1 MALALDKV
9 SVKSFKSLVEGEVSL
24 ARINVFIGANGSG
37 KSNLLEALGVLGA
50 AAAGRIEDL
59 TLKER
64 GVRPG
69 VVNLYKSSFRNL
81 KLPVFIRLSGSSG
94 DTSYAVSIRSPTTAG
109 PVTRWRYD
117 TESLVSEGSPVVGRS
132 PASREGPNPDAGLIA
147 LKLVELPPEAPAAKV
162 VAALQRFR
170 IYSPVTHF
178 LRYSNDPTQQ
188 DPIGLLG
195 GGLEVAVAEMFADL
209 RQRLGDKDFTTFAR
223 ALYKLT
229 GWADKIEAIGRE
241 QAPLPASVASGPK
254 VLLFRDRFM
263 ARGRDTLTAHDA
275 SEGALYVLFGL
286 VVALHPRSPSI
297 AAIDNF
303 DQALNPRLAKAFT
316 RFLCEW
322 SLRLHPERQLLLTC
336 HNPLVLDGL
345 PLRDDQS
352 IRLFAVDRDNTGRT
366 IIRCHDLRSLI
377 DVKKDNPAPLSR
389 LWVMGAL
396 GAIPSD
402 V

>member
-1 MALALDKV
+1 VA
-9 SVKSFKSLVEGEVSL
+9 
-24 ARINVFIGANGSG
+24 
-37 KSNLLEALGVLGA
+37 
-50 AAAGRIEDL
+50 
-59 TLKER
+59 
-64 GVRPG
+64 
-69 VVNLYKSSFRNL
+69 
-81 KLPVFIRLSGSSG
+81 
-94 DTSYAVSIRSPTTAG
+94 
-109 PVTRWRYD
+109 
-117 TESLVSEGSPVVGRS
+117 GRS
-132 PASREGPNPDAGLIA
+132 PSSKEGPDPEAGLIA
-147 LKLVELPPEAPAAKV
+147 LTLVELSPETPESRV
-162 VAALQRFR
+162 VRSLQGFR

-195 GGLEVAVAEMFADL
+195 GGLGVAVAEMFEEMRRHLGADAF
-209 RQRLGDKDFTTFAR
+209 RPFER
-223 ALYKLT
+223 ALYKLL
-229 GWADKIEAIGRE
+229 GWTDEIKAIGRDH
-241 QAPLPASVASGPK
+241 APLPASVTSGRE

-286 VVALHPRSPSI
+286 VVALHPRSPML

-303 DQALNPRLAKAFT
+303 DQALNPRLAKSFT

-322 SLRLHPERQLLLTC
+322 SGRAAPDRQLLLTC

-345 PLRDDQS
+345 PLADDPS

-366 IIRCHDLRSLI
+366 VIRYRDLSSL
-377 DVKKDNPAPLSR
+377 VAAKKDNPAPLSR

>member
-9 SVKSFKSLVEGEVSL
+9 TVKSFKSLVEAEVPL

-50 AAAGRIEDL
+50 AAAGRIDDS

-69 VVNLYKSSFRNL
+69 VVELYKSSFRDLNL
-81 KLPVFIRLSGSSG
+81 PTSIRLFGARG
-94 DTSYAVSIRSPTTAG
+94 DTSYAVSIRNPSTAG
-109 PVTRWRYD
+109 TITRWQYD
-117 TESLVSEGSPVVGRS
+117 TESLVSNGVRVVGRS
-132 PASREGPNPDAGLIA
+132 PASKTGPNRDVGLIA
-147 LKLVELPPEAPAAKV
+147 LKLVELRTETPEAQL
-162 VAALQRFR
+162 VAALQGFR

-178 LRYSNDPTQQ
+178 LRYSGDPTQQ

-195 GGLEVAVAEMFADL
+195 GGLEVAVDEMFADL
-209 RQRLGDKDFTTFAR
+209 RQRLGDEEFTSFAS

-229 GWADKIEAIGRE
+229 GWAEKIEAIGRE
-241 QAPLPASVASGPK
+241 QAPLPASVTSGPK
-254 VLLFRDRFM
+254 VLLFHDRFM
-263 ARGRDTLTAHDA
+263 DPKRNTLTAHDA

-286 VVALHPRSPSI
+286 VVALHPRGPSI

-345 PLRDDQS
+345 PLADDPS
-352 IRLFAVDRDNTGRT
+352 IRLFAVDRDNTGHT
-366 IIRCHDLRSLI
+366 VIRYRDLGSLVA
-377 DVKKDNPAPLSR
+377 VKKDTPAPLSR